1 MKLLLLEDSNFQRK
15 IIVRKLERLNLEIR
29 ECGDAEDALIYLEA
43 QDFDFV
49 MTDLNLPEMSGIE
62 FIKKLK
68 KLKPYIP
75 IIAMTSP
82 GSSLEHP
89 QKAVEAGALFFLSKP
104 IEEISKI
111 EELIQSLS

>member
-1 MKLLLLEDSNFQRK
+1 MKLLLIEDSNFQRK
-15 IIVRKLERLNLEIR
+15 IIVAKLSSLNLEIR

-68 KLKPYIP
+68 EIKPYIP
-75 IIAMTSP
+75 VIAMTSP

-89 QKAVEAGALFFLSKP
+89 NQSIDAGALFILNKP
-104 IEEISKI
+104 IEDISKI
-111 EELIQSLS
+111 EELIQSIS